1 MQAIAYLMS
10 KSSSSNDTK
19 SLTSIS
25 SYVRVLKLARK
36 PSDDAQSFA
45 EFKQI
50 ALVTSAGALL
60 IGLLG
65 YVIFFLMSFLPV

>member
-1 MQAIAYLMS
+1 MS
-10 KSSSSNDTK
+10 NSSSRDSTK
-19 SLTSIS
+19 SLTSLA

-36 PSDDAQSFA
+36 PSDDKASFD

-50 ALVTSAGALL
+50 ALVTSGGALV

-65 YVIFFLMSFLPV
+65 FIIFFLMGFIPV

>member
-1 MQAIAYLMS
+1 MS
-10 KSSSSNDTK
+10 KSSSSNPRT
-19 SLTSIS
+19 SLTSPS

-36 PSDDAQSFA
+36 PSDDKASFK

-65 YVIFFLMSFLPV
+65 YIIFFLMGFIPL